1 MSLMGTYR
9 TTYREQCGMVLMRKE
24 GYSINQIARVLR
36 RSTKTVWKYAGL
48 VDRDNRRQSL
58 KSREFKAITFRG
70 KANDLSMRL
79 RLFLRDLCSFKE
91 AMTAKSVPITMLSFL
106 EASKNSDGD
115 EEEDPA

>member
-1 MSLMGTYR
+1 MSLVGTYR
-9 TTYREQCGMVLMRKE
+9 TTCREQSAMVLMRKE
-24 GYSINQIARVLR
+24 GFSINQIARVLR

-70 KANDLSMRL
+70 KISDLSMRL

-91 AMTAKSVPITMLSFL
+91 AMTAKSISITMLSFL
-106 EASKNSDGD
+106 EASKNTT
-115 EEEDPA
+115 EEEEEPA